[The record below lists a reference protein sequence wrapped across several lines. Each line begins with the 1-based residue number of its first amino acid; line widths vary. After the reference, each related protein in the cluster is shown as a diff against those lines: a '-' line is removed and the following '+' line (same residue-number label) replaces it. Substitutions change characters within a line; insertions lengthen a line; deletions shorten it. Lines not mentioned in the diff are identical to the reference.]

1 MILDGEVITW
11 DNGRKETITF
21 GANRSVAKCRREWC
35 ERHGQVDARDLG
47 VHEDETEG
55 LNVISI
61 ADSAVFERP
70 CSLGNGTQP
79 AETGE
84 HCWIKFVV
92 FDILY
97 VGGPDAHKVVEES
110 CGFFSCIPIPVMS
123 GSISNSPLCARKC
136 ILHAILEPQENM
148 VEIVESN
155 VVRSDGTCV
164 DGIDYFA
171 PN

>member
-1 MILDGEVITW
+1 MILDGEVIAW
-11 DNGRKETITF
+11 DNGRKETIPF

-70 CSLGNGTQP
+70 RSLGNGTQP
-79 AETGE
+79 SETGK
-84 HCWIKFVV
+84 HCWLKFVV

-110 CGFFSCIPIPVMS
+110 CGFFSRIPIPVMS
-123 GSISNSPLCARKC
+123 GSILNSPLCARKC

-155 VVRSDGTCV
+155 VV
-164 DGIDYFA
+164 
-171 PN
+171 